1 MDQNKVI
8 IIADDNGNVI
18 QKYSSNPELGYVKLQ
33 QIREVFIADGYLHK
47 ITLSNTFS
55 AKFEDLKSL
64 GLENI
69 KTIPGK
75 IIIIESLEPFKK
87 TNPEIDYKY
96 AGQTGIVCCQNG
108 LPIYRKT
115 VYVNDANADD
125 VLLEVNNISE
135 IELKINE
142 HFMQLNLSG
151 NFQLLLNETL
161 QLLKLNVKSQLI
173 FFYAG
178 LAAQEM
184 QVNTAKF
191 LYKEALNLSD
201 GIDLYGGGPTRLFTL
216 NNLSNLLFDL
226 EEYQECKSNCQEFI
240 RVSELFNN
248 NPASINNYI
257 VNNHYL
263 FATSVFNLHR
273 NFDVYADA
281 SMVGLLMR
289 SKAVN
294 ELMSAKKAIL
304 RAIELT
310 PIVKGEGYFL
320 SDYNDVLIKISK
332 LIINLS

>member
-1 MDQNKVI
+1 MEQNKVF

-18 QKYSSNPELGYVKLQ
+18 QKYSSNPEFGYVKLQ
-33 QIREVFIADGYLHK
+33 QVREIFIADGCLHK
-47 ITLSNTFS
+47 TTLSNTLS
-55 AKFEDLKSL
+55 AKFEDFKSL
-64 GLENI
+64 GLENF
-69 KTIPGK
+69 KTLPGK
-75 IIIIESLEPFKK
+75 ILIIESLEPFRK
-87 TNPEIDYKY
+87 TNPERDYKY
-96 AGQTGIVCCQNG
+96 AGETGIVCCQNG

-115 VYVNDANADD
+115 VYVNDVTADD

-184 QVNTAKF
+184 QVNSAKF
-191 LYKEALNLSD
+191 LYKGALNSSD
-201 GIDLYGGGPTRLFTL
+201 GIELYGGGPTRLFTL

-248 NPASINNYI
+248 PASINNYI

-263 FATSVFNLHR
+263 FATSVFNLYR

-281 SMVGLLMR
+281 SMLGLLKR

-294 ELMSAKKAIL
+294 ELMSAKKAIIT
-304 RAIELT
+304 AIELT
-310 PIVKGEGYFL
+310 PITKGNDYFL
-320 SDYNDVLIKISK
+320 SDYNDVLNKLNK